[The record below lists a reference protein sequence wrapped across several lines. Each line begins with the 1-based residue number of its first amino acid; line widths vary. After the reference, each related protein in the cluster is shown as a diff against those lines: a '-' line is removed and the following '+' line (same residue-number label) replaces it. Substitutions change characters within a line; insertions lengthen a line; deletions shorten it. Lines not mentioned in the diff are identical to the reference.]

1 MCHIK
6 YLSLAGYRN
15 LSKVPNVQPS
25 ERWSQ
30 AESLKRRGGYDNW
43 GLAKVW
49 PFLCLLTEVRDN
61 LDCGGLRSSTA
72 IEKWRG
78 VVHHVYVESLVQGV
92 IQAQASKVSRLSLH
106 FSSFP
111 LLSLFIGNIELIP
124 PFPQHTFSSL
134 RKPSLSEGNSHSS
147 TAASSASKL
156 HHSLHSCF
164 ILI

>member
-49 PFLCLLTEVRDN
+49 PTNRGTRQSRLWWFTFLDSYREVA
-61 LDCGGLRSSTA
+61 GGGAPR
-72 IEKWRG
+72 I
-78 VVHHVYVESLVQGV
+78 ESLVQGV

-106 FSSFP
+106 FSPFP

-134 RKPSLSEGNSHSS
+134 RKPSLSEGNSRSS